1 MAAAEALLEFL
12 EIAAS
17 TLTFAKPL
25 GGLIYC
31 GAGSP
36 TACCCLVFGLI
47 ISNSLMNRS
56 TKPFVENGL

>member
-17 TLTFAKPL
+17 TVTFANPL
-25 GGLIYC
+25 GGLIHR
-31 GAGSP
+31 GAGLP
-36 TACCCLVFGLI
+36 TTCFCFLLGLI

-56 TKPFVENGL
+56 VESGF